1 MKGKCLFVV
10 LILIFALSVT
20 AAPVFGTDLKKFK
33 GQKIVV
39 TCWSGPYVE
48 NFKNAVVNPFMKESG
63 AIVVVSPG
71 WSEFISKIKASP
83 EDKPPYDVFIADG
96 WNYIAAMNINRLHP
110 IRKENIPNAK
120 DIFPALLQRDAWVKG
135 YGVPFDGGLYL
146 PVYAPKA
153 TGFRISSWKDMM
165 KPELHGKLTLD
176 QAFYYGLY
184 AAAYISDMEPGAK
197 ELYSKEGLD
206 ECFKL
211 SAQLAKS
218 VKKFYKGGAEFFNL
232 LQTGEVAMG
241 AYYSGGTYAQKN
253 KGVDVDMVLADE
265 GVIAWIGYMTVMKGT
280 KNRDLAEAFI
290 NYSLDPKRQSAFAKG
305 SGNWVSG
312 SKAEVPAALKGI
324 NPSSDK
330 DFQKITFFDWDL
342 LNNKWTELEERWKK
356 EVLVQPQ

>member
-1 MKGKCLFVV
+1 
-10 LILIFALSVT
+10 
-20 AAPVFGTDLKKFK
+20 
-33 GQKIVV
+33 
-39 TCWSGPYVE
+39 
-48 NFKNAVVNPFMKESG
+48 
-63 AIVVVSPG
+63 
-71 WSEFISKIKASP
+71 
-83 EDKPPYDVFIADG
+83 
-96 WNYIAAMNINRLHP
+96 MNINRLQP
-110 IRKENIPNAK
+110 IRKENIPNAN
-120 DIFPALLQRDAWVKG
+120 DIFPALLERDAWVKG

-153 TGFRISSWKDMM
+153 TGFTISSWKDMM

-211 SAQLAKS
+211 GAQLAKS

-290 NYSLDPKRQSAFAKG
+290 NYSLDPKRQSAFAKE

-324 NPSSDK
+324 NPSSNK